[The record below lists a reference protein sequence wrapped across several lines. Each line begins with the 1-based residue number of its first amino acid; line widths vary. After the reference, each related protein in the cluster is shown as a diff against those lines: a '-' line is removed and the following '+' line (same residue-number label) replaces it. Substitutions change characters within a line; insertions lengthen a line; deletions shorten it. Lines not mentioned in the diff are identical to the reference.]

1 MEIKVRFFLSQQ
13 KLKLRF
19 AVMVTSRS
27 HKPEDAGSN
36 PVAATNDGLT
46 QLVES
51 YPDTVEVESLPAG
64 RQVRVFQSSQTAV

>member
-1 MEIKVRFFLSQQ
+1 
-13 KLKLRF
+13 
-19 AVMVTSRS
+19 MVTSRS